1 MGLSADHNN
10 QLRHALAEHWGK
22 TFGKPVVREGL
33 RTRSLCFDA
42 FGIQSSMRKSAPLEL
57 DLSYTR
63 AMMSFQLFR
72 PDPRDI
78 LIVGLGGGSLSKY
91 CFHKFPS
98 TRVTTV
104 EIDGRVIALREWF
117 AIPPESERFRIVH
130 ADAAEYL
137 SDRIGV
143 ADVILLDGFDAFGL
157 PASLSSQSF
166 YDACHTALR
175 SEGVLVANLLNNDPR
190 LATHLDRL
198 RRACDGK
205 LFRTMARGEGNTIA
219 IGIKQETVP
228 GWLDLY
234 ARAEAITKSMGLDL
248 YRYVK
253 KMERHH
259 RTEPVPGCPSSNTL
273 TVEQDV

>member
-1 MGLSADHNN
+1 MGLSPDHHN

-22 TFGKPVVREGL
+22 TFGKRVVHEGL

-42 FGIQSSMRKSAPLEL
+42 FGIQSTMRKIAPPEL

-72 PDPRDI
+72 PDPRDV
-78 LIVGLGGGSLSKY
+78 LIGGLGGGSLSKY
-91 CFHKFPS
+91 RFHKFPS
-98 TRVTTV
+98 TRVTIV
-104 EIDGRVIALREWF
+104 EIDDRVIASREWF
-117 AIPPESERFRIVH
+117 AIPPESGRFRIVH

-143 ADVILLDGFDAFGL
+143 ADVIPLDGFDALGL

-175 SEGVLVANLLNNDPR
+175 SEGVLVANLQNNDP
-190 LATHLDRL
+190 
-198 RRACDGK
+198 
-205 LFRTMARGEGNTIA
+205 
-219 IGIKQETVP
+219 
-228 GWLDLY
+228 
-234 ARAEAITKSMGLDL
+234 RAEAITKSMGPDL

-259 RTEPVPGCPSSNTL
+259 RTDPVPRCPSSNTL
-273 TVEQDV
+273 LVEQDV

>member
-1 MGLSADHNN
+1 LSADHN
-10 QLRHALAEHWGK
+10 QFRRALAERWGK
-22 TFGKPVVREGL
+22 TLGKPVVREEL

-42 FGIQSSMRKSAPLEL
+42 FGIQSSMRRSDPLEL

-63 AMMSFQLFR
+63 AMMSFQLFHR
-72 PDPRDI
+72 DPKDI

-91 CFHKFPS
+91 CFHKFAS
-98 TRVTTV
+98 ARVTTV
-104 EIDGRVIALREWF
+104 EIDERVIALREWF
-117 AIPPESERFRIVH
+117 VIPPDSARFQIVH

-137 SDRIGV
+137 SDKVGV

-166 YDACHTALR
+166 YDSCHAALR
-175 SEGVLVANLLNNDPR
+175 SEGVLVANLLNNDSQ
-190 LATHLDRL
+190 LATCLGRIC
-198 RRACDGK
+198 RACDGK
-205 LFRTMARGEGNTIA
+205 LFRTMARREGNTIA
-219 IGIKQETVP
+219 IGVKQSTVP

-234 ARAEAITKSMGLDL
+234 ARAEAITASMGLDL

-259 RTEPVPGCPSSNTL
+259 RIEPLSGYPSSGTL
-273 TVEQDV
+273 AVEQDI

>member
-1 MGLSADHNN
+1 MSADRN
-10 QLRHALAEHWGK
+10 QLRRALAERLGK
-22 TFGKPVVREGL
+22 TFGEPVIREGL
-33 RTRSLCFDA
+33 RTRSLSFDA
-42 FGIQSSMRKSAPLEL
+42 LGIQSSMRRSDPLEL

-98 TRVTTV
+98 ARVTTV
-104 EIDGRVIALREWF
+104 EIDGRVIALREQF
-117 AIPPESERFRIVH
+117 FIPPESERFQIVH

-137 SDRIGV
+137 LDKVGFT
-143 ADVILLDGFDAFGL
+143 DVILLDGFDASGL
-157 PASLSSQSF
+157 PASLSSQYF
-166 YDACHTALR
+166 YDCCHAALR
-175 SEGVLVANLLNNDPR
+175 DEGVLVANLLNSDPR
-190 LATHLDRL
+190 LATHLDRI

-205 LFRTMARGEGNTIA
+205 LFRTMVRREGNTIA

-259 RTEPVPGCPSSNTL
+259 REESVPGYPSSNTL
-273 TVEQDV
+273 TVEQNI

>member
-1 MGLSADHNN
+1 MDLSADHNPFR
-10 QLRHALAEHWGK
+10 QALARQWGK
-22 TFGKPVVREGL
+22 TSGEPVIREGL

-42 FGIQSSMRKSAPLEL
+42 LGIQSSMRRSDPLEL

-63 AMMSFQLFR
+63 AMMSFQLFHSN
-72 PDPRDI
+72 PQDI

-98 TRVTTV
+98 ARVTTV
-104 EIDGRVIALREWF
+104 EIDERVIALREQF
-117 AIPPESERFRIVH
+117 FIPPESERFQIVH

-157 PASLSSQSF
+157 PAGLSSQYF
-166 YDACHTALR
+166 YDSCHTALR
-175 SEGVLVANLLNNDPR
+175 SEGVLVANLLNSDPR
-190 LATHLDRL
+190 LTTHLDRL

-205 LFRTMARGEGNTIA
+205 LFRTMARREGNTIA
-219 IGIKQETVP
+219 IGLRQGTVP
-228 GWLDLY
+228 EWFDLY

-259 RTEPVPGCPSSNTL
+259 RAEAVPGYPSSNTPA
-273 TVEQDV
+273 VEQNV

>member
-1 MGLSADHNN
+1 LSADHN
-10 QLRHALAEHWGK
+10 QFRRVLAERLGK
-22 TFGKPVVREGL
+22 TFGEPVVRESL
-33 RTRSLCFDA
+33 RTRSLCFEA
-42 FGIQSSMRKSAPLEL
+42 FGIQSSMRRSDPLEL

-63 AMMSFQLFR
+63 AMMSFQLFH

-98 TRVTTV
+98 ARVTTV
-104 EIDGRVIALREWF
+104 EIDERVIALREWF
-117 AIPPESERFRIVH
+117 VIPPDSERFQIVH

-166 YDACHTALR
+166 YDSCHTALR

-190 LATHLDRL
+190 LTTHLDRL

-205 LFRTMARGEGNTIA
+205 LFRTTARLEGNTIA
-219 IGIKQETVP
+219 IGIKQAPVP

-234 ARAEAITKSMGLDL
+234 ARAEAVTKSMGLDL
-248 YRYVK
+248 HRYVK

-259 RTEPVPGCPSSNTL
+259 RAEAVPGYPSSNTL